1 MPVTVIDSSI
11 ALQWV
16 LPEEGRERS
25 FRYVKAENVISA
37 DILMVE
43 AANVLA
49 KKVRA
54 KTIAGEEALRALML
68 ISRGVSRLVPSQPL
82 VPRALE
88 LSIALSHPVYDC
100 VFLACAEREGGQLA
114 TRDEPFIKRVTERGL
129 GHLIEVAP

>member
-16 LPEEGRERS
+16 LPEEGRERAY
-25 FRYVKAENVISA
+25 RYVKSDNVISA
-37 DILMVE
+37 DILVVE

-49 KKVRA
+49 KNVRA
-54 KTIAGEEALRALML
+54 STMTGDEALNALGL
-68 ISRGVSRLVPSQPL
+68 IRRSVSRLVPSPPL

-100 VFLACAEREGGQLA
+100 VFLACAEQVEGKLA
-114 TRDEPFIKRVTERGL
+114 TRDAPFIKRVTERGL
-129 GHLIEVAP
+129 GRFLEAAT